1 MGNIDGDFRALVI
14 ACILFG
20 ILIALGLPWIWAW
33 ILAVLALLWLVL

>member
-20 ILIALGLPWIWAW
+20 ILIALGLPWIWAA
-33 ILAVLALLWLVL
+33 LVKPALLWLVL